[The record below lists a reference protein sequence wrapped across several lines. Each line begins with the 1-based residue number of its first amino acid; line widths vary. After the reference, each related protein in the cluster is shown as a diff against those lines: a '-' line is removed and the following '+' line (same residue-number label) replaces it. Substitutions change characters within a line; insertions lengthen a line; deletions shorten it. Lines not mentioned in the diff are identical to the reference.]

1 MTLEL
6 RDVVKHYHGGEEIR
20 AVDGVSL
27 TISPGEF
34 VALFG
39 PSGSGKT
46 TLLELIASILEPDAG
61 SILFNGREISSLSA
75 HDKALYL
82 RRDAGLIGQSVHL
95 MPTSALNNA
104 ASKLVADGWSLRE
117 AKRAARPWL
126 ERVGLGARMEH
137 RPQELSMGERQRVGI
152 ARALVCEPGL
162 LLADEP
168 TGNLDSE
175 RSSEILAL
183 LRDISHEREIPAL
196 IVTHDSAAHS
206 YVDRVHTL
214 KDGQLYEEPRAEVAS
229 ARE

>member
-1 MTLEL
+1 
-6 RDVVKHYHGGEEIR
+6 
-20 AVDGVSL
+20 
-27 TISPGEF
+27 
-34 VALFG
+34 
-39 PSGSGKT
+39 
-46 TLLELIASILEPDAG
+46 
-61 SILFNGREISSLSA
+61 
-75 HDKALYL
+75 
-82 RRDAGLIGQSVHL
+82 
-95 MPTSALNNA
+95 
-104 ASKLVADGWSLRE
+104 
-117 AKRAARPWL
+117 
-126 ERVGLGARMEH
+126 
-137 RPQELSMGERQRVGI
+137 MGERQRVGI